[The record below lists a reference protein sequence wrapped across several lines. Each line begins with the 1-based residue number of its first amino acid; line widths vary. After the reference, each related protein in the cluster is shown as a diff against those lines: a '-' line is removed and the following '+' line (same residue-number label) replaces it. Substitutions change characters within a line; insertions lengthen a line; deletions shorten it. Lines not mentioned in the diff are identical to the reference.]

1 MLNYCQL
8 APNIE
13 NGIIKKYKWFRKTA
27 FMVKSDQQKNAYKK
41 NIEIYSHKCIFK
53 ILLFLLATQSCRWF
67 EESLVCLFT
76 NVDHFIFYIVSI
88 HCLNRF
94 FFSKMT
100 AFTCQRPLLSST
112 VKLVFGRFTWCFSRS
127 VPFSIVPPP
136 PACFLTVIFSVSKLS
151 SLSISCPEYPLLPV
165 SGYYKT
171 LEDICNR

>member
-1 MLNYCQL
+1 MLIHCQL

-13 NGIIKKYKWFRKTA
+13 NGIIKKYKWFWKTA
-27 FMVKSDQQKNAYKK
+27 FMVKSDSKRMHTKK
-41 NIEIYSHKCIFK
+41 IKIKLYSHKCIFK
-53 ILLFLLATQSCRWF
+53 ILLFLLAKQSCRWF

-76 NVDHFIFYIVSI
+76 NVDHCIFYIVSI
-88 HCLNRF
+88 YCLNWF

-100 AFTCQRPLLSST
+100 AFTCQRTLLSST
-112 VKLVFGRFTWCFSRS
+112 VDLVFGRFTWCFSRS
-127 VPFSIVPPP
+127 LPFSIVPP

-165 SGYYKT
+165 SGYYKA